1 MTVTTDQPDSSLL
14 QEFAARR
21 SQDAF
26 RELVSRHSDWVYS
39 AAVRMVRDRH
49 LAEDVAQAVFL
60 IMAEKAG
67 KLAAVPLHRWLFKV
81 TRYASANA
89 IRARSRREKYERRAA
104 MFTSEIHEADPEK
117 MWRKSRPCWMIR

>member
-14 QEFAARR
+14 QEFAVRR
-21 SQDAF
+21 SQNAF
-26 RELVSRHSDWVYS
+26 SELVSRHSDWVYS

-67 KLAAVPLHRWLFKV
+67 KLAAVPLR
-81 TRYASANA
+81 SA
-89 IRARSRREKYERRAA
+89 
-104 MFTSEIHEADPEK
+104 
-117 MWRKSRPCWMIR
+117 